1 MAEAIARDRQLRD
14 IKESLTVGRTDLFEA
29 FKIANDEI
37 FAPLD
42 AGLKHIAEIWEKADQ
57 QMRTTSGKL
66 FYLLKRINGREP
78 TKQEVEM
85 VLDKLSKLD
94 PSTIDEET
102 LLKLG
107 KL

>member
-42 AGLKHIAEIWEKADQ
+42 AGLKHITEIWKKADE
-57 QMRTTSGKL
+57 QMRTTGGKL
-66 FYLLKRINGREP
+66 FYLLKRINGRDP

>member
-1 MAEAIARDRQLRD
+1 MADAIARDRQLRD
-14 IKESLTVGRTDLFEA
+14 IKESLAVGRSDLFEA

-42 AGLKHIAEIWEKADQ
+42 AGLKHIAEIWEKADN
-57 QMRTTSGKL
+57 QMRTTTGKL

-78 TKQEVEM
+78 TKEEVDL
-85 VLDKLSKLD
+85 VLGRLSKLD
-94 PSTIDEET
+94 PSTIDEAT